1 MISIVLPIEPVPQG
15 RPRFARTRFGVSTRD
30 PTKSRDYKQA
40 VAAYTRQQY
49 TGPPLTG
56 PLTLEVTFYRPIQK
70 VGSKRLR
77 AQKEAG
83 QVLPT
88 VKPDLDNYYKAVT
101 DGMKSIVWV
110 DDNQITDVAMH
121 KRYGVRPRTEIT
133 IREAAHD

>member
-1 MISIVLPIEPVPQG
+1 MINILLPIEPVPQG

-30 PTKSRDYKQA
+30 PAKSRDYKWA

-49 TGPPLTG
+49 TGPPLIG
-56 PLTLEVTFYRPIQK
+56 PLALKVTFYRPIQK

-101 DGMKSIVWV
+101 DGMKGIVWV
-110 DDNQITDVAMH
+110 DDNQITDVAMS
-121 KRYGVRPRTEIT
+121 KRYSTQPHTDIT
-133 IREAAHD
+133 IREIEA